1 MLVRAF
7 LCHLFTCSAVF
18 NIQVSSGVSVAYFS
32 SIVLLALAASTSP
45 SSDGHANTSTYFDS
59 VVFLTMF
66 LLTGM
71 PFTVVPSNTAD
82 HNPGKYIE
90 AYSRSRTRDAITSLA
105 KLKPIEALV
114 VALAGK
120 KHPVACFGSEDE
132 DLEMGKTDIETEK
145 QSSESG
151 FKVQKVPV
159 DLLEIGDVVR
169 VPSGSTPP
177 RDGIVASGQSMF
189 DESSVTGESKPIK
202 KEPGD
207 NVFLGT
213 INIGQAIDVTINV
226 AEGETMSVSLFFP
239 KGDIL
244 IYMQA

>member
-1 MLVRAF
+1 MSLTVML
-7 LCHLFTCSAVF
+7 
-18 NIQVSSGVSVAYFS
+18 
-32 SIVLLALAASTSP
+32 
-45 SSDGHANTSTYFDS
+45 
-59 VVFLTMF
+59 
-66 LLTGM
+66 
-71 PFTVVPSNTAD
+71 SNTAD

-105 KLKPIEALV
+105 SLKPSEALV
-114 VALAGK
+114 VVLADE

-145 QSSESG
+145 QNSESG
-151 FKVQKVPV
+151 GYKVQKVPV

-177 RDGIVASGQSMF
+177 RDGMVVSGQTLF

-202 KEPGD
+202 KNPGD

-213 INIGQAIDVTINV
+213 INVGQAIDVRISV
-226 AEGETMSVSLFFP
+226 AEGETMSVSPFFTT
-239 KGDIL
+239 GDIHTF
-244 IYMQA
+244 M

>member
-1 MLVRAF
+1 
-7 LCHLFTCSAVF
+7 
-18 NIQVSSGVSVAYFS
+18 
-32 SIVLLALAASTSP
+32 
-45 SSDGHANTSTYFDS
+45 
-59 VVFLTMF
+59 MF

-71 PFTVVPSNTAD
+71 PFTVMSSNTAD

-114 VALAGK
+114 VALADK

-145 QSSESG
+145 QIFESG

-177 RDGIVASGQSMF
+177 RDGIVASGQSLF
-189 DESSVTGESKPIK
+189 DESLVTGESKPIK
-202 KEPGD
+202 KETGD

-239 KGDIL
+239 KDDFL
-244 IYMQA
+244 TFMQA

>member
-1 MLVRAF
+1 
-7 LCHLFTCSAVF
+7 
-18 NIQVSSGVSVAYFS
+18 VSSGVSVAYFS

-45 SSDGHANTSTYFDS
+45 SPDGHADTSTYFDS

-71 PFTVVPSNTAD
+71 SLTVVLSNIAD

-105 KLKPIEALV
+105 KLKPAEALV
-114 VALAGK
+114 VAPADE
-120 KHPVACFGSEDE
+120 KHPVACFGSEGE
-132 DLEMGKTDIETEK
+132 DLEMGKTDLETEK
-145 QSSESG
+145 QISESG
-151 FKVQKVPV
+151 SKVQKVPV

-177 RDGIVASGQSMF
+177 QDGIVVSGQTLF

-202 KEPGD
+202 KKPGD

-213 INIGQAIDVTINV
+213 INIGQAIDVRINV
-226 AEGETMSVSLFFP
+226 AEGETLSASSLFP
-239 KGDIL
+239 NGGIL
-244 IYMQA
+244 TFM